1 MITTVLMI
9 ISLLYQVH
17 GIEMFHDMIIMG
29 PGRYNYHN
37 FMITA
42 QPYLQCHI
50 PLYGVP
56 AL

>member
-1 MITTVLMI
+1 
-9 ISLLYQVH
+9 
-17 GIEMFHDMIIMG
+17 MFHDMIIMG
-29 PGRYNYHN
+29 SGRYDYHN

-56 AL
+56 DSLIKHTVRYVVLE